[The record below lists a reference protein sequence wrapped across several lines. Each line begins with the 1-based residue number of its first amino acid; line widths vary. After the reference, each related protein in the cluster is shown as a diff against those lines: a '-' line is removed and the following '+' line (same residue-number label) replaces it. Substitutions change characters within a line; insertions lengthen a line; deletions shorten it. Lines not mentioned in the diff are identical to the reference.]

1 MQCKLC
7 VQSDYPHHY
16 YKVHKPNV
24 SEPYVSPHV
33 NRQSIII
40 DSKTGARKSPFTTRL
55 TLKFSDVRT
64 MKNLFEK
71 GLETSRFQP
80 CLGRRSSPN
89 EKYTWLTYI
98 EVDDKIQAFG
108 SALVKVAS
116 HIPWSDNCVGI
127 FGRNSPEWFIAQ
139 HACAAYG
146 FPIVPIYATLGDEAM
161 QHILKLTEL
170 RVVVCDSGEE
180 ICRVLEQSL
189 SFINLVVVVNDG
201 PKVAEAKVRF
211 SSNVKIYLFDEFLAI
226 GIKYHIPKT
235 DPKPDDLYMICFTSG
250 STGLPKGV
258 MIEQQQIVDAV
269 FGIIEN
275 TEEKCCNKLSTH
287 LSYLPFAHIM
297 EQVNSSVV
305 ILEGAKIGFLTSTVD
320 GLLADCESLKPTV
333 LTAVPRVLS
342 RIYTKYYEAIEG
354 STLKTRL
361 VNHVIKQ
368 KLGEQKR
375 GKFNHQSILD
385 TLCFKKLH
393 QSLGGRICG
402 IITGGAPLM
411 PEITQFMR
419 AVFNG
424 LVVEGFGC
432 TETMGVVTV
441 SLVGEFRVGA
451 LGAVAYGVEVKL
463 ADVLDLGLIVKRDNR
478 GEICVKGKRCTKGY
492 YKDPQSTALLIDSD
506 GWLHTG
512 DIGEWTP
519 EGSLM
524 LVDRVKSIFKLA
536 QGEYVAPEKL
546 EALYQSCSLINQIFI
561 DANPKSIYPVAI
573 IVPNFNE
580 LRESLSKTD
589 HELVNLSDHDLC
601 QHESVHRKY
610 LNVLDQIANERFLK
624 GFEKLKK
631 IHLTDETFTIENG
644 LLTPTFKISRY
655 RARKLYSEIINRLCD
670 EVMATENHK

>member
-1 MQCKLC
+1 M
-7 VQSDYPHHY
+7 
-16 YKVHKPNV
+16 
-24 SEPYVSPHV
+24 
-33 NRQSIII
+33 
-40 DSKTGARKSPFTTRL
+40 KS
-55 TLKFSDVRT
+55 
-64 MKNLFEK
+64 LFEK
-71 GLETSRFQP
+71 GLETSH
-80 CLGRRSSPN
+80 
-89 EKYTWLTYI
+89 
-98 EVDDKIQAFG
+98 DKIQAFG
-108 SALVKVAS
+108 SALVKVAC

-127 FGRNSPEWFIAQ
+127 CGRNSPEWFIAQ

-146 FPIVPIYATLGDEAM
+146 FPIVPIYATLGDEAIE
-161 QHILKLTEL
+161 HILKLTEL

-180 ICRVLEQSL
+180 ICHILEKSSSL
-189 SFINLVVVVNDG
+189 INLVIVVNDG

-226 GIKYHIPKT
+226 GFKYHIPKT

-258 MIEQQQIVDAV
+258 MIEHQQIVDAV

-333 LTAVPRVLS
+333 LTTVPRVLS

-354 STLKTRL
+354 SALKTRL

-375 GKFNHQSILD
+375 GKFNHQSLLD
-385 TLCFKKLH
+385 TLCFKKLR
-393 QSLGGRICG
+393 QALGGRICG

-424 LVVEGFGC
+424 LIVEGFGC

-441 SLVGEFRVGA
+441 SLVGEFRIGA

-463 ADVLDLGLIVKRDNR
+463 ADVLDLGLVVKRDNR
-478 GEICVKGKRCTKGY
+478 GE
-492 YKDPQSTALLIDSD
+492 
-506 GWLHTG
+506 
-512 DIGEWTP
+512 

-536 QGEYVAPEKL
+536 QGEYVAPERL
-546 EALYQSCSLINQIFI
+546 EALYQSCSLISQIFI
-561 DANPKSIYPVAI
+561 DANPKSTYPVAI
-573 IVPNFNE
+573 IVPNFDE

-589 HELVNLSDHDLC
+589 PGLVNLSDHDLC
-601 QHESVHRKY
+601 QHEIIHRKY
-610 LNVLDQIANERFLK
+610 LNVLDQIANQRFLK

-644 LLTPTFKISRY
+644 LLTPTLKISRY
-655 RARKLYSEIINRLCD
+655 KARKVYSEIINRLCD
-670 EVMATENHK
+670 EIMSTENHK

>member
-189 SFINLVVVVNDG
+189 SFINLVIVVNDG
-201 PKVAEAKVRF
+201 PKVAEAK
-211 SSNVKIYLFDEFLAI
+211 AI

-354 STLKTRL
+354 SALKTRL

-463 ADVLDLGLIVKRDNR
+463 ADVLDLGLVVKRDNR
-478 GEICVKGKRCTKGY
+478 GE
-492 YKDPQSTALLIDSD
+492 
-506 GWLHTG
+506 
-512 DIGEWTP
+512 

-601 QHESVHRKY
+601 QHESVLRKY

>member
-1 MQCKLC
+1 MNSQLFECDTYGSSKIYRS

-71 GLETSRFQP
+71 GLETSRKFFYWK
-80 CLGRRSSPN
+80 R
-89 EKYTWLTYI
+89 
-98 EVDDKIQAFG
+98 A
-108 SALVKVAS
+108 
-116 HIPWSDNCVGI
+116 
-127 FGRNSPEWFIAQ
+127 
-139 HACAAYG
+139 
-146 FPIVPIYATLGDEAM
+146 
-161 QHILKLTEL
+161 EL

-189 SFINLVVVVNDG
+189 SFINLVIVVNDG

-275 TEEKCCNKLSTH
+275 TEEKVSELIVYFRLFYYVIDCLFSEQLFTCCNKLSTH

-354 STLKTRL
+354 SALKTRL

-385 TLCFKKLH
+385 TLCFKKLY

-463 ADVLDLGLIVKRDNR
+463 ADVLDLGLVVKRDNR

-546 EALYQSCSLINQIFI
+546 EALYQSCGLINQIFI

-624 GFEKLKK
+624 GFEKTCMK
-631 IHLTDETFTIENG
+631 ETIFRIPFY
-644 LLTPTFKISRY
+644 LISLF
-655 RARKLYSEIINRLCD
+655 ANICCPMLSSS
-670 EVMATENHK
+670 

>member
-24 SEPYVSPHV
+24 SEPYVSPHL
-33 NRQSIII
+33 NKQSIVI
-40 DSKTGARKSPFTTRL
+40 DSKTGARKSPFTTRF

-64 MKNLFEK
+64 MKSLFEK

-80 CLGRRSSPN
+80 CLGRRFSQN

-108 SALVKVAS
+108 SALVKVAC

-127 FGRNSPEWFIAQ
+127 CGRNSPEWFIAQ

-146 FPIVPIYATLGDEAM
+146 FPIVPIYATLGDEAIE
-161 QHILKLTEL
+161 HILKLTEL

-180 ICRVLEQSL
+180 ICHILEKSSSL
-189 SFINLVVVVNDG
+189 INLVIVVNDG

-226 GIKYHIPKT
+226 GLKYHIPKT

-258 MIEQQQIVDAV
+258 MIEHQQIVDAV
-269 FGIIEN
+269 FGIIES

-333 LTAVPRVLS
+333 LTTVPRVLS

-354 STLKTRL
+354 SALKTRL

-375 GKFNHQSILD
+375 GKFNHQSLLD
-385 TLCFKKLH
+385 TLCFKKLR
-393 QSLGGRICG
+393 QALGGRICG

-424 LVVEGFGC
+424 LIVEGFGC

-441 SLVGEFRVGA
+441 SLVGEFRIGA

-463 ADVLDLGLIVKRDNR
+463 ADVLDLGLVVKRDNR
-478 GEICVKGKRCTKGY
+478 GEGIFFVDMCE
-492 YKDPQSTALLIDSD
+492 STA
-506 GWLHTG
+506 
-512 DIGEWTP
+512 
-519 EGSLM
+519 
-524 LVDRVKSIFKLA
+524 
-536 QGEYVAPEKL
+536 
-546 EALYQSCSLINQIFI
+546 N
-561 DANPKSIYPVAI
+561 
-573 IVPNFNE
+573 
-580 LRESLSKTD
+580 
-589 HELVNLSDHDLC
+589 
-601 QHESVHRKY
+601 
-610 LNVLDQIANERFLK
+610 
-624 GFEKLKK
+624 
-631 IHLTDETFTIENG
+631 
-644 LLTPTFKISRY
+644 
-655 RARKLYSEIINRLCD
+655 
-670 EVMATENHK
+670 